1 MTAPDRYYDVDD
13 LTSFVSDID
22 LLTAYP
28 DRRVIRIDVV
38 DAGGGTLAL
47 ATLGNESRTLTV
59 SDGEQIPVSTR
70 TILAATDAVRLRIF
84 MEKS

>member
-1 MTAPDRYYDVDD
+1 MSPDRYYDVDD
-13 LTSFVSDID
+13 LTSFVSDTD

-28 DRRVIRIDVV
+28 DRHVIRVDVL

-47 ATLGNESRTLTV
+47 VTMGGENRTLTV
-59 SDGEQIPVSTR
+59 SDGEQVPVSTR
-70 TILAATDAVRLRIF
+70 TILAATDTVRLRIF